1 MSNSRLK
8 ASDTPALKP
17 LPGQTS
23 FIESATPSA
32 NGQFETEAPDPT
44 ANGRSEAEAP
54 NPFDPSR
61 YRLGT
66 NYAEMIGTQ
75 SHLLSVPVR
84 KPGKEAFFRAHPT
97 NRLETAVVAVGDDT
111 GDPETFLVERALWP
125 ALAPEPMFHPCLLAH
140 YQTRQGVNGLWKI
153 KLPRPGDKIN
163 AWTQSALLALAR
175 AENEWVRLKS
185 DRALGAYTAETATG
199 ITEAP
204 RWPDYDFGRL
214 LEIAFRE
221 RLIVSLDHPILRR
234 LRGEV

>member
-1 MSNSRLK
+1 MSNSRHK
-8 ASDTPALKP
+8 GSDTPTP
-17 LPGQTS
+17 GPVSGQTS
-23 FIESATPSA
+23 FLDSATPST
-32 NGQFETEAPDPT
+32 NGRPEAEAPDPT
-44 ANGRSEAEAP
+44 ADGRPEAEAP
-54 NPFDPSR
+54 NPFDPAR

-66 NYAEMIGTQ
+66 NYAEMLGTQ

-84 KPGKEAFFRAHPT
+84 KPGKEAFFRVHPT
-97 NRLETAVVAVGDDT
+97 NRLETAVVEVGDET
-111 GDPETFLVERALWP
+111 GDSETFLVEP
-125 ALAPEPMFHPCLLAH
+125 ALRPALVSEPTFHLCVLAH
-140 YQTRQGVNGLWKI
+140 YVTRQGANALWKI
-153 KLPRPGDKIN
+153 KLPRPGDKTN

-204 RWPDYDFGRL
+204 RWPDYDFGKL

-221 RLIVSLDHPILRR
+221 RRITSLDHPILKR